1 MTMKI
6 WEYIVVQAY
15 QTIQREDIGEV
26 TELVHD
32 ERVANVESALLLK
45 NAWIADGLTVSM
57 AGKVV
62 GEEGERIFDEQ

>member
-6 WEYIVVQAY
+6 WEYILVQAY

-32 ERVANVESALLLK
+32 ERVANVEAAVLLK
-45 NAWIADGLTVSM
+45 NAWTANGLIVFM
-57 AGKVV
+57 AGKLVD
-62 GEEGERIFDEQ
+62 EEGERLVVE

>member
-32 ERVANVESALLLK
+32 ERVANVEAAVLLK
-45 NAWIADGLTVSM
+45 NAWTANGLIVFM
-57 AGKVV
+57 AGKLVD
-62 GEEGERIFDEQ
+62 EEGERLVVE